1 MDIALRVATRYY
13 VKVAVTLPQSWF
25 KERSKDLKQ
34 RLQKSLSSDVND
46 WPNIIDEKIIF
57 FFDDFLNDFRKQVGF
72 DSGPIAAQAL
82 ESIKDRV
89 DSIKR
94 YIEAVA
100 QKIPKDDRYV
110 NFNDPVEYLRWYA
123 INAIFSKMKASAK
136 TIGYLFKYSWYID
149 EKMVDRLVAKTLKA
163 ATPSQMEALTDENQY
178 HRKYAFLE
186 SINFEASALKAL
198 SRTKLELD
206 FTNWVDRILVMLEAN
221 YSQKAVE
228 ESPAGFREFDLYG
241 MKVVV
246 DDTTVLPDDIKKY
259 VRYLDAAFNKLKA
272 KGFAKAWY
280 GTVFIQCSECGGVN
294 PNNGGGVGGHY
305 VIGEDT
311 VSIFSRPS
319 SFIVEL
325 VVHEL
330 GHRYW
335 FKQMRSSQRAKFE
348 SLVKTH
354 TKPRPS
360 KPMDVKLFRDQDL
373 NEYKKQILQAQDRA
387 EQSLARVVKYD
398 LSNLTSIARDSV
410 GKDGWGFGNDVI
422 DAITSI
428 NVDKDLGAEVDRLKD
443 DVYKTK
449 AKLTEHFEDFSI
461 VRPEGKD
468 GWLSEARQLIGQ
480 LASEALIF
488 IDFAAQKHNELAKY
502 KLQNDPNTLEWMESY
517 ENNPAPVSPV
527 STYGASNIDEA
538 FAEAFAHYVL
548 EANMSRDQ
556 VESFRSVLKA
566 SVTQKDVDAEDAVT
580 DGVEG
585 EGGLTETDWKI
596 DSGF

>member
-1 MDIALRVATRYY
+1 MIPGVSIALRVATRYY
-13 VKVAVTLPQSWF
+13 VKVAATLPQSWF

-46 WPNIIDEKIIF
+46 WPNIIDEKLIF
-57 FFDDFLNDFRKQVGF
+57 FFDDFLNDFRKQVG
-72 DSGPIAAQAL
+72 SGPIAAQAL

-89 DSIKR
+89 ASIRR

-100 QKIPKDDRYV
+100 QKLPKDHSYV
-110 NFNDPVEYLRWYA
+110 NFNDPVDYLRWYA
-123 INAIFSKMKASAK
+123 INAILGKIKASAK
-136 TIGYLFKYSWYID
+136 TLGYLFRYSWYID
-149 EKMVDRLVAKTLKA
+149 EKMVDRLVARTLKA
-163 ATPSQMEALTDENQY
+163 ATPGQMEALTDESQY

-221 YSQKAVE
+221 YSQKAIE
-228 ESPAGFREFDLYG
+228 DSPAGFREFDLYG

-246 DDTTVLPDDIKKY
+246 DDTTLLPDDIKKY
-259 VRYLDAAFNKLKA
+259 VRHLDAAFNKLKA

-294 PNNGGGVGGHY
+294 SNNGGGVGGHY

-335 FKQMRSSQRAKFE
+335 FKQMRTSQRAKFE

-354 TKPRPS
+354 TKPRPP
-360 KPMDVKLFRDQDL
+360 KPTDVKLFRDQDL
-373 NEYKKQILQAQDRA
+373 KNSKKRVLQAQDLVEEHLNLVVDGLLGA
-387 EQSLARVVKYD
+387 TTLASVFG
-398 LSNLTSIARDSV
+398 RDI
-410 GKDGWGFGNDVI
+410 I

-449 AKLTEHFEDFSI
+449 AKLTEHFEDFPL

-468 GWLSEARQLIGQ
+468 GWLSGARQLIGQ

-488 IDFAAQKHNELAKY
+488 IDFSVVAHNEQAHQKAK
-502 KLQNDPNTLEWMESY
+502 NDPATKAWLESY
-517 ENNPAPVSPV
+517 ENNPAPVAPV

-538 FAEAFAHYVL
+538 FAEVFAHYVL
-548 EANMSRDQ
+548 EVDMSRDQ
-556 VESFRSVLKA
+556 VESFRSVLAAVSTPEDVETPLPVLYWKA
-566 SVTQKDVDAEDAVT
+566 T
-580 DGVEG
+580 
-585 EGGLTETDWKI
+585 
-596 DSGF
+596 